1 MAYTSEIDKLE
12 RRHRENP
19 EGRTFAPLADAYRK
33 AGDVPRALEI
43 LKAGLQ
49 IHPDYLSASIVLGR
63 CHLDLGDLP
72 GAEAAFRRVLELDKE
87 NVIAI
92 KALADIT
99 ERQTRFG
106 ESEDWLNYLLS
117 IDGSNE
123 DARLQLT
130 RLSIIREQH
139 DKMTTLDLSPA
150 TPEKTREVVAF
161 QPDEEEP
168 EEEAAEAPDEEPREA
183 PRFVEPITAKTPAIH
198 IDLDVT
204 VEIPP
209 QPMAPVEE
217 PAVEEPAVE
226 PMGVTSS
233 LDEVFAMA
241 EQHEDAPPPAEDEA
255 PVRSA
260 DADLLLPTESGA
272 EEGFVVGVEK
282 HEEIVLR
289 PSSTSEYQVP
299 SDSDL
304 LGGRTSGGFAP
315 RFEEDMP
322 AAMAPSEPEP
332 EPADEAAA
340 TGALWQSHP
349 EDGAT
354 EDQSEAEPGAAAPAA
369 WWSQPAAAPEPEP
382 EPVQAA
388 APEPEPV
395 PAPVAAI
402 PEARAPVATV
412 TAEAD
417 TELMVTETMGDVYA
431 AQGHHVEALE
441 VYRHLL
447 VRSPDDERLKDKVSR
462 LERRRSASAP
472 SKRGFAAA
480 ETGGQS
486 VSAYFGDLLS
496 ARLGESGNGTATVPP
511 VADEA
516 MSEAETADASG
527 TMDEAFTEA
536 DAPVGGEPTRPASEP
551 LSLSAIFGEDSSPV
565 PPVVAGPDTQPA
577 AERKPGSS
585 FDEFFG
591 ERPAPPAGGTRVR
604 TIRHSD
610 SDQDDLDQ
618 FHKWLKGL
626 KR

>member
-43 LKAGLQ
+43 LKYGLQ
-49 IHPDYLSASIVLGR
+49 LHPDYLSASIVLGR

-72 GAEAAFRRVLELDKE
+72 GAETAFRRVLELDKE

-99 ERQTRFG
+99 ERQVRFG

-123 DARLQLT
+123 DARMQLT

-139 DKMTTLDLSPA
+139 DKMATLDLPEP
-150 TPEKTREVVAF
+150 PEKTAEVVAV
-161 QPDEEEP
+161 PAEEP
-168 EEEAAEAPDEEPREA
+168 PPARIEP
-183 PRFVEPITAKTPAIH
+183 VTAKTPAIRL
-198 IDLDVT
+198 DLEET

-209 QPMAPVEE
+209 LA
-217 PAVEEPAVE
+217 PAVEITEPMPETAEPA
-226 PMGVTSS
+226 PG
-233 LDEVFAMA
+233 LDEVFALA
-241 EQHEDAPPPAEDEA
+241 EQREEVPPLGEDPMQSALAASDEPLGEDFA
-255 PVRSA
+255 
-260 DADLLLPTESGA
+260 
-272 EEGFVVGVEK
+272 VGVER

-304 LGGRTSGGFAP
+304 LGGRSSGSFAP

-322 AAMAPSEPEP
+322 AAMAPADPEP
-332 EPADEAAA
+332 EKTAYESAPTA
-340 TGALWQSHP
+340 GMWQSHP
-349 EDGAT
+349 EDTASP
-354 EDQSEAEPGAAAPAA
+354 EAAAPAFQA
-369 WWSQPAAAPEPEP
+369 PADRAEEPEEPPPPVEPDEVEPEVEEPDEEPAPAAS
-382 EPVQAA
+382 
-388 APEPEPV
+388 
-395 PAPVAAI
+395 
-402 PEARAPVATV
+402 ARAS
-412 TAEAD
+412 
-417 TELMVTETMGDVYA
+417 TESELLVTETMGDVYA
-431 AQGHHVEALE
+431 AQGHHGEALE
-441 VYRHLL
+441 VYRQLL
-447 VRSPDDERLKDKVSR
+447 IRSPADDRLKDKVAR
-462 LERRRSASAP
+462 LERRTPPPAP
-472 SKRGFAAA
+472 VQAQRGFGAAQ
-480 ETGGQS
+480 TGGQS

-496 ARLGESGNGTATVPP
+496 ARLEESGNGMEAAPAAEKSEP
-511 VADEA
+511 ADGD
-516 MSEAETADASG
+516 SSR
-527 TMDEAFTEA
+527 TMDEAFNEA
-536 DAPVGGEPTRPASEP
+536 EEPSSGEPTRPASDP

-565 PPVVAGPDTQPA
+565 PPVVAGPDATQP
-577 AERKPGSS
+577 AERKPGSP

-604 TIRHSD
+604 TMRHSD
-610 SDQDDLDQ
+610 GDQDDLEQ